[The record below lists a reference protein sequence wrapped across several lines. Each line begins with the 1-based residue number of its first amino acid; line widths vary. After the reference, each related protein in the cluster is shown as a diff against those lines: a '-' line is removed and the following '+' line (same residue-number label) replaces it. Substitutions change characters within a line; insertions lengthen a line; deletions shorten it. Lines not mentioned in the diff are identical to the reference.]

1 MLAILLASTAV
12 AYAEDPDPRNLFKDG
27 RYDAAAAGFEA
38 RFDREKQ
45 ALDDAA
51 EMLDKA
57 NNAADLPR
65 DPEPPAP

>member
-1 MLAILLASTAV
+1 MLPARSRVAWLAPLLLLTGCGGGEEPAPGGVTQ
-12 AYAEDPDPRNLFKDG
+12 N
-27 RYDAAAAGFEA
+27 
-38 RFDREKQ
+38 EKQ

-65 DPEPPAP
+65 DPEPTAP

>member
-1 MLAILLASTAV
+1 MMRSKPVLACLLPLLLASCGVGEEPAPGGVTQS
-12 AYAEDPDPRNLFKDG
+12 
-27 RYDAAAAGFEA
+27 
-38 RFDREKQ
+38 EKQ

-65 DPEPPAP
+65 DPEPAPVDR

>member
-1 MLAILLASTAV
+1 MTPARPRLRWFAPLLFLASCGGGEEPAPGGVTQS
-12 AYAEDPDPRNLFKDG
+12 
-27 RYDAAAAGFEA
+27 
-38 RFDREKQ
+38 EKQ

-51 EMLDKA
+51 EMLDKT

>member
-1 MLAILLASTAV
+1 MTRTCIALAFLPILLLASCGSTEEPAPGGV
-12 AYAEDPDPRNLFKDG
+12 TQG
-27 RYDAAAAGFEA
+27 
-38 RFDREKQ
+38 EKQ

-65 DPEPPAP
+65 DPEPAAAQ

>member
-1 MLAILLASTAV
+1 MMPARPYLVWLSPLLLLASCGGGEEPAPGGVTQS
-12 AYAEDPDPRNLFKDG
+12 
-27 RYDAAAAGFEA
+27 
-38 RFDREKQ
+38 EKQ

-65 DPEPPAP
+65 DPEPAPATTAP

>member
-1 MLAILLASTAV
+1 VTQS
-12 AYAEDPDPRNLFKDG
+12 
-27 RYDAAAAGFEA
+27 
-38 RFDREKQ
+38 EKQ

-65 DPEPPAP
+65 DPEPTAP

>member
-1 MLAILLASTAV
+1 MMRIRNALPALLAMLLLASCGGGEEPAPGGVTQ
-12 AYAEDPDPRNLFKDG
+12 G
-27 RYDAAAAGFEA
+27 
-38 RFDREKQ
+38 EKQ

-65 DPEPPAP
+65 DPEPAPAP

>member
-1 MLAILLASTAV
+1 MACLKSRLLFLSPFALLALTSCGGGEEPAPGGVTQS
-12 AYAEDPDPRNLFKDG
+12 EQ
-27 RYDAAAAGFEA
+27 
-38 RFDREKQ
+38 Q

-65 DPEPPAP
+65 DPEPAPETPAP

>member
-1 MLAILLASTAV
+1 MRTRTVMMALAPLFLLAGCGGGEEPTPGGV
-12 AYAEDPDPRNLFKDG
+12 TQG
-27 RYDAAAAGFEA
+27 
-38 RFDREKQ
+38 EKQ

-65 DPEPPAP
+65 DPEPAPGQ

>member
-1 MLAILLASTAV
+1 MMPARTRCVWLAPLLLLASC
-12 AYAEDPDPRNLFKDG
+12 G
-27 RYDAAAAGFEA
+27 AGEEPA
-38 RFDREKQ
+38 PGGVTQSEKQ

-65 DPEPPAP
+65 DPEPPKP